1 MSKTD
6 ITKVALFCTASA
18 PFSRQWIKEVRK
30 QAVDSAICTTTG
42 LPGDHFRLVP
52 IPGNFRGYTPL
63 QLARRYVVPVL
74 GREESTFASQSFVVA
89 DDKTHEDGKLL
100 VVAIDWDYFKRGPPL
115 KIEGT
120 LRIEPSMAIDTP
132 VIFHSGIHHI
142 DQYGGRELY
151 DHDAEPTDPVE
162 TSSENRPARL

>member
-52 IPGNFRGYTPL
+52 IPGKFRGYTPL

-74 GREESTFASQSFVVA
+74 GREESPFASQSFVVA

-100 VVAIDWDYFKRGPPL
+100 VVAIDWTTSRG
-115 KIEGT
+115 
-120 LRIEPSMAIDTP
+120 
-132 VIFHSGIHHI
+132 VHHSRSRNFAYRTQHGYRH
-142 DQYGGRELY
+142 
-151 DHDAEPTDPVE
+151 
-162 TSSENRPARL
+162 SSDLP